1 MDNDYDME
9 HNAVL
14 LKRCNKI
21 YNTITIIYASICIP
35 YAVSQI
41 FIGFLF
47 QLNPIPIIFDSLF
60 CKSSLLSCGFL
71 ACYKHNNKFILF
83 ALLIQ
88 TINILINDGNLNM
101 CLIFIV
107 IILSGVT
114 VYANKKYQYL
124 KKQFGFPYFNEYVQ
138 EKNFEYHKSKLKN
151 EFQQNY
157 EHYMKNSFSD
167 MTDINSTA
175 QIVDLTK
182 KENTDRKNII
192 NNMSSENNTIF
203 SDNSDKMTDI
213 DLNYKSNDLG

>member
-1 MDNDYDME
+1 
-9 HNAVL
+9 
-14 LKRCNKI
+14 
-21 YNTITIIYASICIP
+21 
-35 YAVSQI
+35 
-41 FIGFLF
+41 
-47 QLNPIPIIFDSLF
+47 
-60 CKSSLLSCGFL
+60 
-71 ACYKHNNKFILF
+71 
-83 ALLIQ
+83 
-88 TINILINDGNLNM
+88 M